1 MKAIFSLL
9 FFTFTSLVLLSQE
22 ATIDNKVKFF
32 RDKEIGKF
40 EFKLPVDSKKEAVDQ
55 FAKYYVNYFTVDF
68 SEITK
73 IAKIS
78 LVENTQENRKIIMR
92 FLGANQIQH
101 VIIDNRSYTLMD
113 FNNNYLQ

>member
-78 LVENTQENRKIIMR
+78 MVENTQENRKIIMR